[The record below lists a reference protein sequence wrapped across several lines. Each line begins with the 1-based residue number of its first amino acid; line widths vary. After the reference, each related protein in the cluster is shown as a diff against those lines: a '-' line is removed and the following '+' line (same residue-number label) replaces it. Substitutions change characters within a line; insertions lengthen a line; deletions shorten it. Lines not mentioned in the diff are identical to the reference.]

1 MRLGIW
7 RRGVDG
13 KNLKGRNE
21 GLSLRAALLGGL
33 LGGGSD
39 TTSPA
44 ASSPTSVSDYL
55 TNLGKWLK
63 FS

>member
-1 MRLGIW
+1 MRFGLW

-13 KNLKGRNE
+13 ENLEARNE

-44 ASSPTSVSDYL
+44 ASTSTSVSDYL
-55 TNLGKWLK
+55 TNSGND
-63 FS
+63 